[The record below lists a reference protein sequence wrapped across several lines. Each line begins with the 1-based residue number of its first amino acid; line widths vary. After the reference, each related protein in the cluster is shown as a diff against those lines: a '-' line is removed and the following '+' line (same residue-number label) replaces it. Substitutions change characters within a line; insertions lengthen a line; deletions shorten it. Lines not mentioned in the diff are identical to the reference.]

1 MTIVDLRGRERVPE
15 VLALLDPGPT
25 WNVVGWE
32 RDHRLVACAGIER
45 TSDDELTIRALG
57 AHADCDALALLDAI
71 ARVATALRI
80 VAEATDESAELYRS
94 GGFVL
99 EHTGDGRIRAV
110 RMLDEQAAPPASIRA
125 TTLEETQAA
134 IRAAWGPDTSD
145 DPEEWSELNPA
156 RGQCAVTALLV
167 HELLG
172 GEILVANV
180 LRDGR
185 RVDRHAWNRLPL
197 RARARPHERAIR
209 QRRAPRRAVTGR
221 AAANSPVPRAARNAA
236 RARAG
241 PPRAGLRA
249 SYAASGS
256 MRSSSRSSK

>member
-1 MTIVDLRGRERVPE
+1 MTIVDLRGREREPE

-32 RDHRLVACAGIER
+32 RDDRLVACAGIER

-110 RMLDEQAAPPASIRA
+110 RMLDEQAAPPALIRA

-167 HELLG
+167 RELLG
-172 GEILVANV
+172 GEILIANV

-185 RVDRHAWNRLPL
+185 RLERHAWNRLPSGLTLDLTREQFVNGERLGEPSPDEPLLTHRCPERLATL
-197 RARARPHERAIR
+197 RAR
-209 QRRAPRRAVTGR
+209 V
-221 AAANSPVPRAARNAA
+221 
-236 RARAG
+236 RAR
-241 PPRAGLRA
+241 LELD
-249 SYAASGS
+249 
-256 MRSSSRSSK
+256 